1 MPPHNALLA
10 PASRGFDFRGEV
22 VRPLDEEAVRFF
34 PTLVEERHIRQRAAR
49 SARFVSSGADG
60 VLALRRGQE
69 APVRAGAARNCLLDL
84 ASWPRLPHG
93 PEVVIDSTHIPD
105 DGFEFAHPHVAV
117 RLEHSN
123 AFPRA
128 ARQR

>member
-1 MPPHNALLA
+1 MGVGGAGGRA
-10 PASRGFDFRGEV
+10 
-22 VRPLDEEAVRFF
+22 
-34 PTLVEERHIRQRAAR
+34 RAAR
-49 SARFVSSGADG
+49 LARFVRSGADG

-69 APVRAGAARNCLLDL
+69 APMRAGAARNCLLDL
-84 ASWPRLPHG
+84 ASWPGLPHG

-105 DGFEFAHPHVAV
+105 DGLEFAHPHVAV

-128 ARQR
+128 VGER